1 MLKVPGTITKITTM
15 ADRGLRLQVDT
26 QELCG
31 EDKAELMSLHEKMGV
46 FVFSESDIQE
56 EDIKNLPEVKIE
68 RGEKTPSQRL
78 RGILYRL
85 WEQEKT
91 YKTFDDYYRSWMS
104 NLIES
109 LKEKL

>member
-1 MLKVPGTITKITTM
+1 MLKVPSAITKITTM
-15 ADRGLRLQVDT
+15 SDRGLRLQVDT
-26 QELCG
+26 QELGG

-56 EDIKNLPEVKIE
+56 KDLKNLPEVKIE

-78 RGILYRL
+78 RGVLYRV

-91 YKTFDDYYRSWMS
+91 HKTFDDYYRSYMS
-104 NLIES
+104 NLIET